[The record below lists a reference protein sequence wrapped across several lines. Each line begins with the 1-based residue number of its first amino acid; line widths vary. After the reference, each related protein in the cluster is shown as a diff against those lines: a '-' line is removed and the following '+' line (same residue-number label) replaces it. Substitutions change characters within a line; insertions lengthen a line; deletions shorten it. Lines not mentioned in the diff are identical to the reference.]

1 MTAGGANPSGRRQPV
16 VVYLAGFRQHAGKT
30 VTSLGIISQ
39 LRKHLDAREI
49 GYLKPVGQQLV
60 RAAGGVT
67 VDKDVELIGE
77 FAGLSDLPLDKL
89 SPVRF
94 STNFTRSYLDS
105 RYRTRLTRALSLE
118 IMHSVAQLADR
129 RIIIAEGSGH
139 PGVGSVVGLSNAVVA
154 KLLDAQTI
162 FVSGAGIGRA
172 LDTIDVDLTY
182 FLYHGCRV
190 SGLIVNKVIP
200 EKAALVKRYITEDL
214 INQRYADANGGPL
227 HIFGYMPTIPDLPHP
242 SMRVILG
249 ALPHVEPLGD
259 PETIAWRRPC
269 AAIKLISLP
278 AQHLQSQL
286 RHYVGPGDVLIIGA
300 SSTPRIMQ
308 IIEYHQDV
316 LHRGGVG
323 GLILT
328 CGETERL
335 ERKVHDDLIHA
346 NLPALFVREDSAS
359 TEERLF
365 HLYQNTKLQVF
376 DTGKIAEIERL
387 FEEHFETERFLDVFL
402 SQA

>member
-1 MTAGGANPSGRRQPV
+1 M
-16 VVYLAGFRQHAGKT
+16 VVYLTGFRQHAGKT
-30 VTSLGIISQ
+30 VTSLGILSQ

-60 RAAGGVT
+60 RGAAGVT

-77 FAGLSDLPLDKL
+77 FAGLTDLPLAQL

-105 RYRTRLTRALSLE
+105 RYRARLTRALSLE
-118 IMHSVAQLADR
+118 IQCSIAKLADR

-139 PGVGSVVGLSNAVVA
+139 PGVGSVVGLSNATVG
-154 KLLDAQTI
+154 KLLGAQTI
-162 FVSGAGIGRA
+162 FVSGGGIGRA

-182 FLYHGCRV
+182 FLYHGCQV
-190 SGLIVNKVIP
+190 SGLIINKVIP
-200 EKAALVKRYITEDL
+200 DKAAQVRRYITEDL
-214 INQRYADANGGPL
+214 INQRYAAANGAAL
-227 HIFGYMPTIPDLPHP
+227 HIFGYMPAIPDLPRP

-259 PETIAWRRPC
+259 PDTIAWRRPC
-269 AAIKLISLP
+269 AAIKLVSLP
-278 AQHLQSQL
+278 AQHLHSQL

-300 SSTPRIMQ
+300 SSTPRILQ
-308 IIEYHQDV
+308 IIDYHADM

-335 ERKVHDDLIHA
+335 EPRVRDDLSRA
-346 NLPALFVREDSAS
+346 NLPALFVSEDSAA

-365 HLYQNTKLQVF
+365 RLYQNTKLQVY

-387 FEEHFETERFLDVFL
+387 FEEHFDTERFLDVFL
-402 SQA
+402 S

>member
-1 MTAGGANPSGRRQPV
+1 MTGGGTNHRRRRQPV

-60 RAAGGVT
+60 QAAGGVT

-214 INQRYADANGGPL
+214 INQRYAEANGGPL

-259 PETIAWRRPC
+259 PETIVWRRPC

-402 SQA
+402 S

>member
-1 MTAGGANPSGRRQPV
+1 MTGGGTNHRRRRQPV
-16 VVYLAGFRQHAGKT
+16 VVYLTGFRQHAGKT

-77 FAGLSDLPLDKL
+77 FAGLDDLPLAQL

-94 STNFTRSYLDS
+94 SANFTRSYLDS

-118 IMHSVAQLADR
+118 IKRSVDQLADR

-139 PGVGSVVGLSNAVVA
+139 PGVGSVVGLSNAAVG
-154 KLLDAQTI
+154 KLLGAQTI
-162 FVSGAGIGRA
+162 FVSGGGIGRA

-190 SGLIVNKVIP
+190 SGLIINKLIP
-200 EKAALVKRYITEDL
+200 EKSSQVKRYITEEL
-214 INQRYADANGGPL
+214 INHRYADANGAPL
-227 HIFGYMPTIPDLPHP
+227 HIFGYMPTIPDLPRP

-249 ALPHVEPLGD
+249 TLPHVEPLGD
-259 PETIAWRRPC
+259 ADTIVWRRPC
-269 AAIKLISLP
+269 GAIKLVSLP

-286 RHYVGPGDVLIIGA
+286 RHYVAPGDVLIIGA

-316 LHRGGVG
+316 LHRGGIG

-335 ERKVHDDLIHA
+335 EQKVRDELIRA
-346 NLPALFVREDSAS
+346 NLPALFVSEDSAS

-365 HLYQNTKLQVF
+365 RLYQNTKLQVF
-376 DTGKIAEIERL
+376 DTGKIAEIEQL
-387 FEEHFETERFLDVFL
+387 FEDHFETERFLDVFL
-402 SQA
+402 C

>member
-1 MTAGGANPSGRRQPV
+1 MTAGGANPRGRRKPV

-227 HIFGYMPTIPDLPHP
+227 PIFGYMPTIPDLPHP

-335 ERKVHDDLIHA
+335 ERKVRHDLIHA

-365 HLYQNTKLQVF
+365 HLYQNTNA
-376 DTGKIAEIERL
+376 DTGSPKSSSVRGALR
-387 FEEHFETERFLDVFL
+387 TERFLDVFL
-402 SQA
+402 S